1 MPIRIAIAD
10 DHVVLRRG
18 LRVLL
23 ELEDD
28 FEVVGEASNGAE
40 AIGLAER
47 EQPDI
52 ILLDLTMPALRGV
65 DAIPQI
71 RQVSST
77 TKILVLTMHRDV
89 TYLRQVL
96 RLGAKGYVVKSAA
109 DAELVNAI
117 RSVSRGEQ
125 YIEPSLAGEALS
137 DLLQPPEESSEPQ
150 LTERERERDV
160 LYHIAYGYTNKETG
174 VRLVISAK
182 TVETY
187 RRRIMVKLGLQ
198 SRADL
203 VHYALE
209 QGILKRS

>member
-1 MPIRIAIAD
+1 MPIRIVIAD
-10 DHVVLRRG
+10 DHIVLRRG

-23 ELEDD
+23 ELEPDL
-28 FEVVGEASNGAE
+28 EVVGEASDGAE
-40 AIGLAER
+40 AIGLAES

-52 ILLDLTMPALRGV
+52 MLLDLTMPTLRGV
-65 DAIPQI
+65 DAIPEI
-71 RQVSST
+71 RQVSRN
-77 TKILVLTMHRDV
+77 TKILVLTMHPDM
-89 TYLRQVL
+89 TYLRQVF
-96 RLGAKGYVVKSAA
+96 RLGARGYVVKSAA

-117 RSVSRGEQ
+117 RCVSRGEQ

-137 DLLQPPEESSEPQ
+137 DLLEPPPDSSEPN
-150 LTERERERDV
+150 LTERERDV
-160 LYHIAYGYTNKETG
+160 LYHIAYGHTNKETG
-174 VRLVISAK
+174 ARLVISAK

>member
-71 RQVSST
+71 RQVSAT

-150 LTERERERDV
+150 LTERERDV

>member
-1 MPIRIAIAD
+1 MPIRIVIAD

-23 ELEDD
+23 ELEPDL
-28 FEVVGEASNGAE
+28 EVVGEASNGAE
-40 AIGLAER
+40 AIALAER

-52 ILLDLTMPALRGV
+52 MLLDLTMPALRGV
-65 DAIPQI
+65 DAIPEI
-71 RQVSST
+71 CQVSRD

-89 TYLRQVL
+89 TYLRQVF

-137 DLLQPPEESSEPQ
+137 DLLDSPTDSSDPK
-150 LTERERERDV
+150 LTERERDV
-160 LYHIAYGYTNKETG
+160 LYHIGYSHTNKETG
-174 VRLVISAK
+174 VSLVIFAK
-182 TVETY
+182 TV
-187 RRRIMVKLGLQ
+187 VASWL
-198 SRADL
+198 SSD
-203 VHYALE
+203 
-209 QGILKRS
+209 